1 MLSGAAVAEASE
13 LLELVVEGVCI
24 AEDSFALDALRDGVP
39 VDFSCRRVDLLG
51 VEAAIATNLA

>member
-1 MLSGAAVAEASE
+1 MAEASE
-13 LLELVVEGVCI
+13 LELEVVEGVCI

-51 VEAAIATNLA
+51 VEAVIVTNLA